1 MQIVRFMLPVAVIVS
16 LPAPGLPAYAQEH
29 SAAVQMQV
37 DKATE
42 LAGTRYEKAMTRL
55 CLPRN
60 GRPRPVLPETVAPV
74 KAFDNLYFLGLP
86 RVYSWALD
94 TPDGIILL
102 DSLNNDQDAEEKIVG
117 GLEQL
122 GLDPSRIQ
130 YVVISHE
137 HGDHFGG
144 SRYLQ
149 ERYGARVV
157 ATEAAWRT
165 MEASAESGRV
175 APPERDMVVADGDT
189 LTLGGATLTFYS
201 TPGHTDGAL
210 STMVPVMEGGQ
221 PHLAFFLN
229 GPRTVSLATSREM
242 MESTERVATLAK
254 AAGVDVELNNHSYI
268 DDSLPTIEAARTR
281 RPGQPNPFVIGVEG
295 FQDFAAWQVACLRAD
310 VERGEYSSSR

>member
-1 MQIVRFMLPVAVIVS
+1 MQIVKFILVVVVVVSNLAVAVPVH
-16 LPAPGLPAYAQEH
+16 AQE
-29 SAAVQMQV
+29 APAVQMHV
-37 DKATE
+37 DKAIE
-42 LAGTRYEKAMTRL
+42 LAGTRYERAMTRL

-60 GRPRPVLPETVAPV
+60 GRPRPELPETVAPV
-74 KAFDNLYFLGLP
+74 RVFDNLYFLGLP
-86 RVYSWALD
+86 RVYSWAVD

-102 DSLNNDQDAEEKIVG
+102 DSLNDAQDAEVKIVG
-117 GLEQL
+117 GMEQL

-137 HGDHFGG
+137 HGDHYGG
-144 SRYLQ
+144 ARYLQ
-149 ERYGARVV
+149 ERFGARVV
-157 ATEAAWRT
+157 ATELAWRT
-165 MEASAESGRV
+165 MEASADSGRA

-189 LTLGGATLTFYS
+189 LTLGGTTLTFYS
-201 TPGHTDGAL
+201 TPGHTEGAL

-242 MESTERVATLAK
+242 MESTQRMATLAK

-281 RPGQPNPFVIGVEG
+281 QPGQPNPFLIGVEG
-295 FQDFAAWQVACLRAD
+295 FQQFAEWQIECLSAD
-310 VERGEYSSSR
+310 VARGEY